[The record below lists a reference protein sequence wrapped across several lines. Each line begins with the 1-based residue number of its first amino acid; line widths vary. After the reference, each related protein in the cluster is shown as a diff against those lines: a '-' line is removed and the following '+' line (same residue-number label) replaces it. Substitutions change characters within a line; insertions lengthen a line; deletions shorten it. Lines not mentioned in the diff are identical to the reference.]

1 MTLTHFAQDDPVE
14 IEPNQS
20 ELDDQETDSLSA
32 GYEIMAYPTHY
43 TLQTVYEK
51 LKSGRIALPDFQRRY
66 TWTMSKASRLIESF
80 LIGLPVPGIFLYRE
94 RDSEREV
101 VIDGQHRLMT
111 AFFYMGG
118 EFADGREFRLTKN
131 VHRDWRGRAYQ
142 DLEEDDQMRIE
153 DSVLRATVI
162 KQFNPHGDTSMFH
175 IFERLNTAG
184 TPLSAQ
190 EIRNC
195 LYPGKFN
202 DMLKD
207 VNEHCE
213 AWRAILGADKPSPRQ
228 TDVELALRMFALW
241 LNSDEYKEPMKDFLN
256 VVMESR
262 RNEREE
268 TLQKFRNAFDRTCRV
283 IVYNLGEKPFHI
295 RSGLNAAA
303 FDSVAVA
310 FARNIDQLPAG
321 LAEKYEMLKADADFV
336 DATCG
341 DAASASS
348 VRKRLAVA
356 ENVLFGNGLGCE

>member
-32 GYEIMAYPTHY
+32 KYSIMAYPTHY
-43 TLQTVYEK
+43 ALHSARDM

-66 TWTMSKASRLIESF
+66 MWTMSKASRLIESF
-80 LIGLPVPGIFLYRE
+80 LIGLPVPGIYLYRE
-94 RDSEREV
+94 RDSERHL
-101 VIDGQHRLMT
+101 VIDGQHRLLT
-111 AFFYMGG
+111 AFFYMDG

-131 VHRDWRGRAYQ
+131 VHRNWRGRTFQ
-142 DLEEDDQMRIE
+142 DLEEDDRILIE
-153 DSVLRATVI
+153 ESVLRATVI

-213 AWRAILGADKPSPRQ
+213 AWRAIVGTKEPSPRQ
-228 TDVELALRMFALW
+228 TDVELVLRMFALW
-241 LNSDEYKEPMKDFLN
+241 QNSGEYREPMKGFLN

-268 TLQKFRNAFDRTCRV
+268 ALREFRIVFDRMCRV